1 MVNFSY
7 FNIAKI
13 NGDSGPYDNKI
24 QNSSVRYGR
33 NAAANYKKYLE
44 GGQIPPLSREYN
56 FQTLEDISEFTKE
69 LNSPEQQRAL
79 KYPTQFSY
87 KYLPG
92 TVDVQN
98 IDTGALL
105 GSAFEEMGKTT
116 KIPVKDFTQQLQ
128 SALGPDVSAEALDI
142 NKDSNIDIG
151 EYATSTLVADMLSS
165 DNTKLKKE
173 NITGT
178 INNQGENSS
187 LAYINSK
194 NKAVASAEFKAIYDD
209 FKLDEAT
216 KDFLS
221 DPNNTVI

>member
-1 MVNFSY
+1 M
-7 FNIAKI
+7 
-13 NGDSGPYDNKI
+13 
-24 QNSSVRYGR
+24 GR
-33 NAAANYKKYLE
+33 IL
-44 GGQIPPLSREYN
+44 
-56 FQTLEDISEFTKE
+56 F
-69 LNSPEQQRAL
+69 AL
-79 KYPTQFSY
+79 KYKEIGLKIAYYRKKKGYTQAQLAEKIGISSNYLSLIECGNKGNSY
-87 KYLPG
+87 SMETL
-92 TVDVQN
+92 
-98 IDTGALL
+98 
-105 GSAFEEMGKTT
+105 F
-116 KIPVKDFTQQLQ
+116 KI
-128 SALGPDVSAEALDI
+128 AEALDI